1 MDRQQIEHK
10 IRTIISSVNDIKH
23 RQSMLSKEENELSR
37 PAVTDLNLVGNL
49 YDMFCAFED
58 DEGELT
64 LRRKK
69 FMFVMLYLFSPTAL
83 AGNKMRRG
91 LREKIAAVLGCTC
104 SNISHDYKNASFY
117 YLTYKE
123 FRNDCNNIIAYML
136 DRI

>member
-1 MDRQQIEHK
+1 MEREQIETK
-10 IRTIISSVNDIKH
+10 IRTLISSVNDIKH
-23 RQSMLSKEENELSR
+23 RQSMLSKEENELST
-37 PAVTDLNLVGNL
+37 PTLTNLNQVGNL

-83 AGNKMRRG
+83 AGSKMKRG
-91 LREKIAAVLGCTC
+91 LREKIASVLGCTC

-123 FRNDCNNIIAYML
+123 FRNDCNNVIKYML
-136 DRI
+136 ERV